1 MPDDASFAAPVPCNL
16 CGADDCDVLFD
27 HGVAQSARIVKCR
40 HCGLI
45 YANPRGRPVD
55 HEDYEG
61 AEPEGLLQGLET
73 DTGHRFR
80 WRYDKEKF
88 QTRDFDDTFRLLQ
101 RLHPDKGHVVE
112 VGSSLG
118 FLLRR
123 FIDDGWQATGV
134 DPWRE
139 LPAFTREVQGFDTI
153 PLTLEQAA
161 LPSASADVV
170 ILLHVIEHVPDPL
183 ATLREIWRV
192 LKPGGHMVL
201 ETPRYDTVMFKLM
214 GRRERSLR
222 MDGHIYFYTDET
234 LKQSVETV
242 GFKEVEMRHVGRSLS
257 AERFIW
263 NAANILRNPRLTDK
277 ATAAARRIGL
287 ANLKFHL
294 NLHDMVRI
302 VAEKPKDA
310 AGAGNPMA

>member
-1 MPDDASFAAPVPCNL
+1 MPKDSQTIPCNL
-16 CGADDCDVLFD
+16 CGADDYDILFEQ
-27 HGVAQSARIVKCR
+27 GVAQIARIVKCR

-45 YANPRGRPVD
+45 YANPRGQLVD

-61 AEPEGLLQGLET
+61 AEPEGLLKGLESDKT
-73 DTGHRFR
+73 HPFR

-88 QTRDFDDTFRLLQ
+88 QTRDFDQTYDLLQ
-101 RLHPDKGHVVE
+101 KLHPDKGHVVE

-139 LPAFTREVQGFDTI
+139 LPFFTREVQGFDTI
-153 PLTLEQAA
+153 PLTLEQAR
-161 LPSASADVV
+161 LPSDSADVV

-183 ATLREIWRV
+183 ETMREIWRV

-201 ETPRYDTVMFKLM
+201 ETPRYDTLMFRLM

-222 MDGHIYFYTDET
+222 MGGHIYFYTDRT
-234 LKQSVETV
+234 LRESFEKV
-242 GFKEVEMRHVGRSLS
+242 GFTKVEMRHVGRSLS

-263 NAANILRNPRLTDK
+263 NAANILRSPAFTDK
-277 ATAAARRIGL
+277 ATAAARKIGL
-287 ANLKFHL
+287 ANVKFHM

-302 VAEKPKDA
+302 VAEKPKA
-310 AGAGNPMA
+310 